1 MLDME
6 IGRTTCKKTKHPS
19 LDNCDFQTNHT
30 LKMVNKGASLLRPLA
45 TFLAPPATRP
55 LQGSGKHSFIIPLP
69 TQLQISLLSPG
80 LPVSN
85 RILQTQQT

>member
-30 LKMVNKGASLLRPLA
+30 LKMVNKGASLLRPLPA
-45 TFLAPPATRP
+45 FLAPPPRH
-55 LQGSGKHSFIIPLP
+55 GSGKHSFILSLP
-69 TQLQISLLSPG
+69 PQFQISLLNPG

-85 RILQTQQT
+85 RILQTRQA